1 MVKNYKYSLAEL
13 TDTMPYEGY
22 SDYFDKKLI
31 ISVALTGGH
40 HGKETN
46 PNLPEQPEEI
56 ARDLKACEK
65 AGASIVHIHA
75 RDDNGEGTKSVARF
89 LEIRD
94 AINDYCDDII
104 VNFTTGGG
112 GIWSREERIAPILE
126 TEPRPEMATVDLGPI
141 NFGQTRTA
149 VNTREQNEEYAAAM
163 LEAGVKPELE
173 LFNPGHIPE
182 MEHLIENNL
191 LKPPY
196 WCTTIFGMQNGMPAH
211 PRNVIN
217 FADNL
222 PAESEW
228 QALALGRHQ
237 LPLTTTAIALG
248 GHVRVGMEDNIYY
261 RKGELAESNAQLV
274 RRSARIAEEMERPVA
289 TTAETRDILGL

>member
-1 MVKNYKYSLAEL
+1 
-13 TDTMPYEGY
+13 MPYQGY

-31 ISVALTGGH
+31 ISVATTGGH
-40 HGKETN
+40 HGKDAN

-56 ARDLKACEK
+56 ARDVAACEE

-75 RDDNGEGTKSVARF
+75 RDDEGDGTKEVARF
-89 LEIRD
+89 QAIRD
-94 AINDYCDDII
+94 AINEHCDDII

-149 VNTREQNEEYAAAM
+149 VNTREQNEEYAQAM
-163 LEAGVKPELE
+163 LDAEVKPELE

-182 MEHLIENNL
+182 MEHLIDLDL
-191 LKPPY
+191 LEPPY
-196 WCTTIFGMQNGMPAH
+196 WCTAIFGMQNGMPAA

-222 PAESEW
+222 PEESEW

-237 LPLTTTAIALG
+237 LPLTTTAIAMG

-274 RRSARIAEEMERPVA
+274 ERTARIADELERPIA
-289 TTAETRDILGL
+289 TPAETREILGL

>member
-1 MVKNYKYSLAEL
+1 
-13 TDTMPYEGY
+13 MPYQGY

-31 ISVALTGGH
+31 ISVATTGGH
-40 HGKETN
+40 HGKEAN

-56 ARDLKACEK
+56 ARDVAACEE
-65 AGASIVHIHA
+65 AGASMVHIHA
-75 RDDNGEGTKSVARF
+75 RDDDGNGTKEVARF
-89 LEIRD
+89 QAIRD
-94 AINDYCDDII
+94 AIDDHCEDII

-112 GIWSREERIAPILE
+112 GIWSREERIAPVLE
-126 TEPRPEMATVDLGPI
+126 TEPRPELATVDLGPI

-149 VNTREQNEEYAAAM
+149 VNTREQNEEYAEAM
-163 LEAGVKPELE
+163 LDAGVKPELE

-182 MEHLIENNL
+182 MEHLIDLDL
-191 LKPPY
+191 LEPPY
-196 WCTTIFGMQNGMPAH
+196 WCTTIFGMQNGMPAA

-222 PAESEW
+222 PEESEW

-237 LPLTTTAIALG
+237 LPLTTTAIAMG

-274 RRSARIAEEMERPVA
+274 ERTARIADELERPVA
-289 TTAETRDILGL
+289 TPTETREILGL

>member
-1 MVKNYKYSLAEL
+1 
-13 TDTMPYEGY
+13 MPYQGY
-22 SDYFDKKLI
+22 SDYFEKKLI
-31 ISVALTGGH
+31 ISVATTGGH
-40 HGKETN
+40 HGKEAN

-56 ARDLKACEK
+56 ARDVAACEA
-65 AGASIVHIHA
+65 AGASMVHIHA
-75 RDDNGEGTKSVARF
+75 RDENGEGTKDVARF
-89 LEIRD
+89 QAIRD
-94 AINDYCDDII
+94 AIEEHCDDIL

-112 GIWSREERIAPILE
+112 GIWSREERIAPILQ
-126 TEPRPEMATVDLGPI
+126 TEPRPDLATVDLGPV

-149 VNTREQNEEYAAAM
+149 VNTREQNEEYAQRM
-163 LEAGVKPELE
+163 LDTGVKPELE

-182 MEHLIENNL
+182 MEHLIEEEL
-191 LKPPY
+191 LEPPY
-196 WCTTIFGMQNGMPAH
+196 WCTAIFGMQNGTPAL

-222 PAESEW
+222 PESSEW

-237 LPLTTTAIALG
+237 LPLTTMAIAMG

-274 RRSARIAEEMERPVA
+274 ERTARIADELNRPIA
-289 TTAETRDILGL
+289 SPAETREILGL

>member
-1 MVKNYKYSLAEL
+1 
-13 TDTMPYEGY
+13 MPYQGY

-31 ISVALTGGH
+31 ISVATTGGH
-40 HGKETN
+40 HGKEAN

-56 ARDLKACEK
+56 ARDVAACEA
-65 AGASIVHIHA
+65 AGTSIVHIHA
-75 RDDNGEGTKSVARF
+75 RDENGDGTKEVERF
-89 LEIRD
+89 QAIRD
-94 AINDYCDDII
+94 AIDEHCNDII

-149 VNTREQNEEYAAAM
+149 VNTREQNEEYAQAM
-163 LEAGVKPELE
+163 LDAEVKPELE

-182 MEHLIENNL
+182 MEHLIELDL
-191 LKPPY
+191 LEPPY
-196 WCTTIFGMQNGMPAH
+196 WCTTIFGMQNGMPAD

-217 FADNL
+217 FAENL
-222 PAESEW
+222 PEESEW

-237 LPLTTTAIALG
+237 VPLTTTAMAMG

-274 RRSARIAEEMERPVA
+274 ERTARIADELNRPIA
-289 TTAETRDILGL
+289 SPAETREILGL